1 MMICWLIVYL
11 VVGYCMTDGLY
22 HKKDKHNTYLKSDM
36 DKQGELFGYV
46 LFLPIIL
53 IRDLFNKRNK

>member
-1 MMICWLIVYL
+1 MIFFWLVVYV

-22 HKKDKHNTYLKSDM
+22 NKKDKHNPYLKSDM

-53 IRDLFNKRNK
+53 IRDFFNKKKE